1 MAGFSKNKKEVFLKA
16 AMVIAELDT
25 FGETITRQK
34 HKLDKKR
41 LQYFKKLVRVNQEAF
56 GLYIQERE
64 RLKNNWSNL
73 AAGAIAKGLEA
84 LAETFVKLDREDP
97 DNIRV
102 ITDSLRVLS
111 EAMTMSQLIDAKIST
126 LQQDQP
132 KMMESSKAL
141 AIMGDEYPE
150 GMDFV
155 DGEVVVVE
163 PEAESVEA

>member
-126 LQQDQP
+126 LQQDRP